1 MTSRKIKILGGFMAL
16 GGIAALASGAALAD
30 AHKAAMTAA
39 EHAGFAAKATDI
51 ATVHRH
57 LHHVLNC
64 LVGEKGEG
72 FDAAAGNPCAN
83 AGAAIPETTD
93 KKMMMMLEG
102 AAKEARM
109 GLADQDLAKAQK
121 EAMEVQTK
129 LK

>member
-1 MTSRKIKILGGFMAL
+1 MTSRKIKILGSLMAFGGF
-16 GGIAALASGAALAD
+16 AALMAGASLAD
-30 AHKAAMTAA
+30 EHKAVMTAA

-51 ATVHRH
+51 AGVHRH
-57 LHHVLNC
+57 LHHALNC

-72 FDAAAGNPCAN
+72 FDAAAGNPCAK

-93 KKMMMMLEG
+93 KKMMMKLEG
-102 AAKEARM
+102 AAKQARM

-121 EAMEVQTK
+121 AAMQVQAE

>member
-1 MTSRKIKILGGFMAL
+1 MTIQKIKILGSFIAL

-30 AHKAAMTAA
+30 AHKAEMTAA

-83 AGAAIPETTD
+83 AGAAIPETAD
-93 KKMMMMLEG
+93 KKMMMKLEK
-102 AAKEARM
+102 AAKETRM
-109 GLADQDLAKAQK
+109 GIADQDLAKAQK
-121 EAMEVQTK
+121 TAMQVQTM

>member
-1 MTSRKIKILGGFMAL
+1 MTTQKIKILGSLMAL
-16 GGIAALASGAALAD
+16 GGLAALASNAALAD
-30 AHKAAMTAA
+30 AHKAAMTAE
-39 EHAGFAAKATDI
+39 EHAGFAAKGTDL

-64 LVGEKGEG
+64 LVGEKGNG

-93 KKMMMMLEG
+93 KKMMMKLEK

-109 GLADQDLAKAQK
+109 GLADEDLAKAKK
-121 EAMEVQTK
+121 EAMQVQTT

>member
-30 AHKAAMTAA
+30 AP
-39 EHAGFAAKATDI
+39 KATDI

-93 KKMMMMLEG
+93 KKMMMKLEG